1 MWRDQMNNYAAS
13 GHIDDNEDLWH
24 VQLATGEV
32 RPMTLD
38 QLDEAFQD
46 GIVNEETF
54 VFQEETNR
62 WAKLGEV
69 AGLGADDDEAIEIE
83 TPDHYAP
90 APQAS
95 VWPVVAA
102 SQSYVPPSGY
112 GQLGAG
118 PGGYSSV
125 GPKSTAPVVSEID
138 DFDLEF
144 SSAQFRRK
152 K

>member
-13 GHIDDNEDLWH
+13 GHIADNEDLWH

-46 GIVNEETF
+46 GIVTEETF
-54 VFQEETNR
+54 VYQSETNR

-69 AGLGADDDEAIEIE
+69 AGLGGDDEAVEIE
-83 TPDHYAP
+83 PVPQAHYAP
-90 APQAS
+90 VAQAS
-95 VWPVVAA
+95 AWPPVAA
-102 SQSYVPPSGY
+102 SQSYVPQSGY

-118 PGGYSSV
+118 
-125 GPKSTAPVVSEID
+125 
-138 DFDLEF
+138 
-144 SSAQFRRK
+144 
-152 K
+152 